1 MEAGPSPRQ
10 LAFEDV
16 AIHGNRE
23 TPPTP
28 GIASLSRAGYITQGG
43 GFLNQELPG
52 L

>member
-23 TPPTP
+23 TPPGT
-28 GIASLSRAGYITQGG
+28 ASLSRAGYITQGG